1 MAGCGVD
8 EARAKRR
15 SFAEKQI
22 VGILKI
28 AKASPAIFAIVMFC
42 PNRGRL
48 DLTRE

>member
-22 VGILKI
+22 VWILKI
-28 AKASPAIFAIVMFC
+28 AKASPAVFAMDL
-42 PNRGRL
+42 PPSRGRL
-48 DLTRE
+48 GSTRE